1 MENAHLRMGRL
12 KFTRQSKDNATNVSL
27 YLNQLVAE
35 QSTDRYS
42 SGSLHLV
49 SVFGGDQEIGA
60 IGAAAAEEQR
70 FHVEMFGE
78 EFIGTLGEKP
88 ISYRASIPV
97 AGRKRP
103 VRHLILISKSFF
115 ETTLGSDASA
125 KRTVLYDDSP
135 DFVLHRLAVRFG
147 LPVLPEWANWFHA
160 ELRRRK
166 LIDEL
171 KGLNCCPIAVKGD
184 KTRMLRILSQGL
196 RRRKIYFPAE
206 ALPLTAEVV
215 DAA

>member
-1 MENAHLRMGRL
+1 M
-12 KFTRQSKDNATNVSL
+12 
-27 YLNQLVAE
+27 AE
-35 QSTDRYS
+35 KATDRYS
-42 SGSLHLV
+42 SASLHLV

-60 IGAAAAEEQR
+60 IGAAAAEDQR

-97 AGRKRP
+97 PGRKRP
-103 VRHLILISKSFF
+103 VRHLVLISKAFF

-171 KGLNCCPIAVKGD
+171 TGLNCSPVAVKGD

-196 RRRKIYFPAE
+196 RRRQIHFPAE
-206 ALPLTAEVV
+206 ALQLPAEVV

>member
-1 MENAHLRMGRL
+1 MEVL
-12 KFTRQSKDNATNVSL
+12 
-27 YLNQLVAE
+27 
-35 QSTDRYS
+35 
-42 SGSLHLV
+42 
-49 SVFGGDQEIGA
+49 GD
-60 IGAAAAEEQR
+60 
-70 FHVEMFGE
+70 
-78 EFIGTLGEKP
+78 EFVGTLGEKP

-97 AGRKRP
+97 SGRKRA
-103 VRHLILISKSFF
+103 VRHLVLISKSFF

-147 LPVLPEWANWFHA
+147 LPVLPEWANWLHA
-160 ELRRRK
+160 ELQRRK

-171 KGLNCCPIAVKGD
+171 TGLNCSPVAVKGD

-196 RRRKIYFPAE
+196 RRRLIQFPAN
-206 ALPLTAEVV
+206 ALPMPTNPV

>member
-1 MENAHLRMGRL
+1 M
-12 KFTRQSKDNATNVSL
+12 
-27 YLNQLVAE
+27 AE
-35 QSTDRYS
+35 KATDRS
-42 SGSLHLV
+42 SSASLHLV

-60 IGAAAAEEQR
+60 IGAASAEEQR
-70 FHVEMFGE
+70 FHVEVFGD

-97 AGRKRP
+97 PGRKRP
-103 VRHLILISKSFF
+103 VRQLILISESFF

-125 KRTVLYDDSP
+125 KRTVLYGDSP

-160 ELRRRK
+160 ELLRRK
-166 LIDEL
+166 LIDDL
-171 KGLNCCPIAVKGD
+171 TGLNCSPIAVKGD
-184 KTRMLRILSQGL
+184 KTPMLRILSQGL
-196 RRRKIYFPAE
+196 RRRQIHFPAE
-206 ALPLTAEVV
+206 ALPVTAEVV